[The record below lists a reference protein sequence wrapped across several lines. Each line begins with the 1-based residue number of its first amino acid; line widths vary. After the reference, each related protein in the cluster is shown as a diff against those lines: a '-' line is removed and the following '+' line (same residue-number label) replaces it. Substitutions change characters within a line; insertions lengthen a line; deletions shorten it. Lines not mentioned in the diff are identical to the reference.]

1 MGRHIMAKD
10 TDDSDLER
18 EIIRTI
24 SYFDVFTYPLT
35 KAQLASFLACAIAA
49 DSQFDKVLHRL
60 MQKELVH
67 FSQGYFYLSTRTAEI
82 VASRLENERRAYT
95 MLKRARWVSFFL
107 KQVPF
112 VRAVFLTG
120 SLSKHVMPHK
130 GDIDFMIVTEFNR
143 LWVCKMIL
151 TGFRR
156 IFLLNSKKYFCIN
169 LMVTENA
176 IHFPNHNYFNAVE
189 IATTQVIWN
198 TAAFVKYQKEND
210 WIYNYLPNWKPL
222 KDGICLLSNSR
233 SPLQMLYE
241 SVLNVLNLDVMNTS
255 LMHIAR
261 KFWRKKHKTLD
272 EGKFNSVIQCKP
284 DISSVWHDD
293 HQSHILD
300 EFHQR
305 LTVYEMEEAQ

>member
-1 MGRHIMAKD
+1 MAKD
-10 TDDSDLER
+10 NVDFDVDH
-18 EIIRTI
+18 EILLALA
-24 SYFDVFTYPLT
+24 YFDVFSYPLT
-35 KAQLASFLACAIAA
+35 KVQLISFIACVITNDFQIDEA
-49 DSQFDKVLHRL
+49 LHRL
-60 MQKELVH
+60 MQKDLVH
-67 FSQGYFYLSTRTAEI
+67 SSLGYFYLSTNTDEI
-82 VASRLENERRAYT
+82 VASRMDNELRAVK

-120 SLSKHVMPHK
+120 SLSKHVVPHK

-210 WIYNYLPNWKPL
+210 WIYKYLPNWQPL
-222 KDGICLLSNSR
+222 KDGLRLLSNSR

-261 KFWRKKHKTLD
+261 KFWRKKHKTLNED
-272 EGKFNSVIQCKP
+272 KFDSVIQCKP